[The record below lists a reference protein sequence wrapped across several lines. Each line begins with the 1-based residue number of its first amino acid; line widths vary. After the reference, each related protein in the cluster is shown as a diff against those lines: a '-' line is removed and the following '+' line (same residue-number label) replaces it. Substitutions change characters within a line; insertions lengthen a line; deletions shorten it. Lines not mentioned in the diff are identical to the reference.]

1 MNGMIEG
8 VYEPVEHHWFHC
20 EQQVDCKDSWF
31 PFNREDSSRLEE
43 AHKHGETRGVEEM
56 VVATEGRRFDVR
68 LKERRRYA
76 VYWEQPPSEVRRC
89 SWFHKGDKDISY
101 TPYPEHTSLIL
112 EVGHSLKQQRVP
124 YIVYRAWTI
133 EVHYI
138 GAISDTHK
146 CQSLQIDT
154 ISTLI
159 PWCLSLYHS
168 F

>member
-1 MNGMIEG
+1 M
-8 VYEPVEHHWFHC
+8 
-20 EQQVDCKDSWF
+20 
-31 PFNREDSSRLEE
+31 
-43 AHKHGETRGVEEM
+43 
-56 VVATEGRRFDVR
+56 VATEGRRFDVR

-112 EVGHSLKQQRVP
+112 EVGHSLKRQRVP
-124 YIVYRAWTI
+124 YIVYRAWSI

-159 PWCLSLYHS
+159 PWRLSLYHS
-168 F
+168 FAGPVFTSFYHLKGVYCGLVMTLLICQSNLGNIVNNIYSMTDWV